1 MKIIVIGDILLD
13 INHHVTTTR
22 MSAEV
27 NIPIYNVCHTDYI
40 LGGASNVA
48 HNLNN
53 LSCETILISI
63 VGNDMYSEKVKE
75 LLNATNIYS
84 TLFISDKTTTQK
96 NRLFLDKKQIHRY
109 DIENTE
115 YIGQKTEN
123 EIFNFLESLEHI
135 DGIIISDYEK
145 GLLTPSLTKRII
157 DYSFQKNIF
166 TFVDPKIKD
175 YAKYKNCFLFKPN
188 FLEATQI
195 SGKSDKSDMIQ
206 YIHDQLQCQ
215 NILLTDGKNGM
226 SLYHNNQIHPIHQP
240 VTEVVDVTG
249 AGDIVIT
256 IIAYVFLKTNDLL
269 LATKIANYVAGK
281 SIQTIGNY
289 IASERDIHEY
299 DWITNKV
306 LSLDDTDKI
315 AFLRNKYKKIV
326 FTNGCFDLVHSAH
339 IDLLQFAKNKGDLL
353 IVGLNSDSSIQKL
366 KGITRPI
373 NKVDERV
380 HILKTFPFVDYIV
393 VFEDSTPLNII
404 KTIKPDILVKGGDYK
419 WENIVGKEYVKDV
432 VLFHYI
438 QQKSTS
444 HTIQNI
450 LQRYDYSKN
459 ENKTK

>member
-1 MKIIVIGDILLD
+1 MKIIVIGDIVLD

-27 NIPIYNVCHTDYI
+27 NIPIYNVYKTDYI

-48 HNLNN
+48 HNLNH

-63 VGNDMYSEKVKE
+63 IGNDMYSEKVKE
-75 LLNATNIYS
+75 LLNASNIHS
-84 TLFISDKTTTQK
+84 TLFISHKTTTQK

-115 YIGQKTEN
+115 DIDQQTEN
-123 EIFNFLESLEHI
+123 HIYNFLETIEHI

-166 TFVDPKIKD
+166 TFVDPKIKN
-175 YAKYKNCFLFKPN
+175 YEKYKNCFLFKPN

-195 SGKSDKSDMIQ
+195 SGKTDKPEMIQ
-206 YIHDQLQCQ
+206 FIKDQLQCQ
-215 NILLTDGKNGM
+215 NLLLTDGKNGM
-226 SLYHNNQIHPIHQP
+226 TLYHNNQIHPIHQP
-240 VTEVVDVTG
+240 VTDVVDVTG

-256 IIAYVFLKTNDLL
+256 ILAYVFLKTNDLL

-289 IASERDIHEY
+289 IASEKDIHEY

-315 AFLRNKYKKIV
+315 AFLRNKYNKIV

-373 NKVDERV
+373 NKADERV
-380 HILKTFPFVDYIV
+380 HILKSFPFVDYIV

-419 WENIVGKEYVKDV
+419 WENIVGKEYVKEV
-432 VLFHYI
+432 VLFDYV

-459 ENKTK
+459 EK